1 MGLTHLVDDAVGLV
15 LEGLCFLDLALVD
28 MLVHGQIQ
36 LRHHGVG
43 AADAAVCANDA
54 AGDELLIGAVK
65 DHKVAFAAG
74 SDTGILE
81 HLNVLGGHGAVLDS
95 HHVGVLE
102 HLLQQAHGQ
111 AGASQLG
118 NVVDD
123 EFGIGSSSGHV
134 VPVFCNGILGQV
146 EVDGGDGSNGIHTH
160 ALGMAGQFHTV
171 GGVVAANM
179 CNDGQL
185 AFGFAH
191 HCLQHSLALVH
202 MLVDALTGGTAD
214 IHALNALGD
223 QVAGEG
229 LDTLSGNIAL
239 CVVAGVESGDNAL
252 VLSDIFH
259 GLSP

>member
-81 HLNVLGGHGAVLDS
+81 HLDVLGGHGAVLDS

-134 VPVFCNGILGQV
+134 IPVFCNGILGQV
-146 EVDGGDGSNGIHTH
+146 EVDGGDGGDGIHTH
-160 ALGMAGQFHTV
+160 ALGMAGQLHTV

-191 HCLQHSLALVH
+191 HCLQHGLALVH

-223 QVAGEG
+223 QVAGES

-239 CVVAGVESGDNAL
+239 CVVAGVESRDNAL

-259 GLSP
+259 SLSP